1 MDYKD
6 TLNLPKTSFP
16 MKANLPQRE
25 PEILKRW
32 EEEKTYQQLREIAK
46 ERPKYILHDGP
57 PYANGHI
64 HIGTALN
71 KILKDL
77 IIKSRNMAGF
87 NGEYV
92 PGWDCHGLPIEHEVD
107 KSLGSKKGSYS
118 ISEKR
123 KLCRAFATRF
133 IDIQR
138 QEFKRLG
145 VMGEWENPY
154 LTMSYDYEA
163 TIARE
168 YGRFVGKGSV
178 YRGKKPVYW
187 CASCVTALAE
197 AEVEYEDHKSP
208 SIAVK
213 FQALSDFGERL
224 PALKN
229 KKVYVL
235 IWTTTP
241 WTIPANLAIAF
252 HPDYTYVAAEVD
264 GEVWILAEALLDQVM
279 AKAKKKQVQVLEKFS
294 GKTMEGLKTR
304 HPFLDRESV
313 LILANYITLDTGT
326 GCVHTAPGHGQED
339 YESGLEYHIPIYSP
353 VDDYGRFTP
362 DVEFF
367 AGQYVFDANEAVI
380 QKLKEVGALVYSEVY
395 THQYPNCWR
404 CKNPIIFRA
413 TEQWFISMEKNGLR
427 QKALEAID
435 KVAWIPHW
443 GHDRIYGMIQNRP
456 DWCISR
462 QRAWGVPIVA
472 FTCTS
477 CGEILNEEPVVEHV
491 SRLFEKGGADAWFD
505 LSVKELLPP
514 GTRCPKCQGEE
525 FKKETDILDVW
536 FDSGVS
542 YAAVCEKRPNLK
554 SPADMYLEGSDQ
566 HRGWFH
572 SSLLASVGTRGQAPY
587 HSVLTHGFVVDEKG
601 RKMSKSL
608 GNVIL
613 PDEVIKRYGAEI
625 LRLWVAAEDY
635 RDDIRIS
642 EEILSRLSDAY
653 RRIRNTCRF
662 LLGNLYDFDPRKD
675 RVPDSQL
682 HDLDRWILL
691 RLQKLIARLREAYT
705 NFEFHVVYHG
715 IQNFCTVDLS
725 ALYLDI
731 IKDRLYTSPA
741 SSPQRRAAQTTLY
754 KILDSLVR
762 LMATILSF
770 TAEEVW
776 DHIPGA
782 KERAQS
788 VHFALFPEAEPQ
800 YLDAKLEE
808 RFELLLKVR
817 TEVSRILEAARQG
830 KVIGNSL
837 EASVTLNAPEKL
849 LAFLRENEPLLK
861 DFFIVSE
868 VILTPTV
875 PPGAQ
880 QSKEMEGLHILA
892 SRSAGQKCQRCWMY
906 DSKVGQSAAHP
917 SVCPRCLAALEAIQ
931 AEGKP

>member
-6 TLNLPKTSFP
+6 TLNLPKTSFS
-16 MKANLPQRE
+16 MKANLPKRE
-25 PEILKRW
+25 PEILKKW
-32 EEEKTYQQLREIAK
+32 EDEKVYQKLRNIAK
-46 ERPKYILHDGP
+46 DRPKYILHDGP

-77 IIKSRNMAGF
+77 IVKSRNMVGF

-107 KSLGSKKGSYS
+107 KNLGSKKASYS
-118 ISEKR
+118 IVDKR
-123 KLCRAFATRF
+123 KLCRAFANDF
-133 IDIQR
+133 INIQR
-138 QEFKRLG
+138 EEFKRLG

-154 LTMSYDYEA
+154 LTMTYDYEA

-168 YGRFVGKGSV
+168 FGKFVGKGSV

-208 SIAVK
+208 SITVK
-213 FQALSDFGERL
+213 FPAISDFGERF

-252 HPDYTYVAAEVD
+252 HPDYTYVAAQVD
-264 GEVWILAEALLDQVM
+264 DEVWILAESLLEQNM
-279 AKAKKKQVQVLEKFS
+279 SQAGKKKYTVLTKFA
-294 GKTMEGLKTR
+294 GKEMKGLKAR
-304 HPFLDRESV
+304 HPFLDRESL

-326 GCVHTAPGHGQED
+326 GAVHTAPGHGQED
-339 YESGLEYHIPIYSP
+339 YESGLEYNIPIYSP

-362 DVEFF
+362 DVQFF
-367 AGQYVFDANEAVI
+367 AGRYVFDANEAVM
-380 QKLKEVGALVYSEVY
+380 QKLREVGALVHTEVY
-395 THQYPNCWR
+395 THQYPHCWR

-413 TEQWFISMEKNGLR
+413 TEQWFISMEKNNLR
-427 QKALEAID
+427 KKALEAID
-435 KVAWIPHW
+435 RVTWIPRW

-462 QRAWGVPIVA
+462 QRAWGVPIIA
-472 FTCTS
+472 FTCQS
-477 CGEILNEEPVVEHV
+477 CGEVLVEEPIVEHV
-491 SRLFEKGGADAWFD
+491 ARLFEKGGADVWFE
-505 LSVKELLPP
+505 LPVKELLPP
-514 GTRCPKCQGEE
+514 GTRCPKCKGEE
-525 FKKETDILDVW
+525 FSKETDILDVW

-572 SSLLASVGTRGQAPY
+572 SSLLASVGTREQAPY
-587 HSVLTHGFVVDEKG
+587 LSVLTHGFVVDGEG

-608 GNVIL
+608 GNVTV

-625 LRLWVAAEDY
+625 LRLWVAAGDY
-635 RDDIRIS
+635 RDDIRVS

-662 LLGNLYDFDPRKD
+662 ILGNLYDFDPRKD
-675 RVPDSQL
+675 SVPDAQL
-682 HDLDRWILL
+682 QDIDRWILL
-691 RLQKLIARLREAYT
+691 RFQKLTARLKEAYAS
-705 NFEFHVVYHG
+705 FEFHVVYHG
-715 IQNFCTVDLS
+715 LHNFCTVDLS
-725 ALYLDI
+725 SLYLDI
-731 IKDRLYTSPA
+731 LKDRLYTAPA
-741 SSPQRRAAQTTLY
+741 SSVQRRAAQTTLF
-754 KILDSLVR
+754 KILDGLAR

-776 DHIPGA
+776 EYIPGA
-782 KERAQS
+782 KERAES
-788 VHFALFPEAEPQ
+788 VHLTPFPEVEAQ
-800 YLDAKLEE
+800 YLDPKLED

-817 TEVSRILEAARQG
+817 GEVSKALEAARQS
-830 KVIGNSL
+830 KLIGNSL
-837 EASVTLNAPEKL
+837 EASVTLSAPEKL
-849 LAFLRENEPLLK
+849 FAFLRENQTFLK
-861 DFFIVSE
+861 DFFIVSAVE
-868 VILTPTV
+868 LTASFPQ
-875 PPGAQ
+875 GGQ
-880 QSKEMEGLHILA
+880 QSQEVEGLGIIINRA
-892 SRSAGQKCQRCWMY
+892 DGQKCQRCWMY
-906 DSKVGQSAAHP
+906 DPKVGESAEHP
-917 SVCPRCLAALEAIQ
+917 SVCPRCRTALATISE
-931 AEGKP
+931 EGKS